1 MLIMKQWSMV
11 VMETWGQFLEVEG
24 SNDDDDS
31 GNANNQNIK
40 GHNHE
45 HDDHAVLGLGSNN

>member
-11 VMETWGQFLEVEG
+11 VMETWGQFLGVEG

-31 GNANNQNIK
+31 GDANNQNIK
-40 GHNHE
+40 GHDHE